1 MLDLLPTND
10 IEISATNPFAVK
22 NKENTT
28 MSAIK
33 LAGPFSPT
41 SSPKDSSKDGIKA
54 KGIASDNLFFGE
66 SAQNSPLHNL
76 TKQ

>member
-1 MLDLLPTND
+1 MLDLQPIND

-33 LAGPFSPT
+33 LTGPFSPT
-41 SSPKDSSKDGIKA
+41 SSPKGSQAGIKN

-66 SAQNSPLHNL
+66 SAQNSPLHNM